1 MEWGRLKPY
10 IPVEW
15 WKALQ
20 AIPMEQQEQI
30 QEIRL
35 RRDEPVRLSMPT
47 GEGIL
52 TPAGIAERA
61 QGRGLFCSAAA
72 LEDCFLRFCEGA
84 IYAHE
89 EELKSGFLSV
99 AGGLRVGVAGTAV
112 LRGGEIGSVR
122 RISSLCVRLP
132 RAHRDCARRLLPLF
146 YEDGRVYSGLLVGE
160 PASGK
165 TSLLRDLARQLA
177 TKSRRVTVVDE
188 RGELSGVDG
197 LEGCDVL
204 RGYPKVA
211 GLWQAVRCFS
221 PEAVLFDEL
230 GDEAELEAMR
240 ECARMGVAVI
250 SSLHGRSCD
259 ELSCRPLVR
268 RWIEE
273 NSFDRWV
280 FLAGRER
287 PGEWCACLKPEVK
300 GDEVVWNSAGGVSRR
315 GSGAVLFPAA
325 VSTGGASPADGAPA
339 GGDGGADELFCPAA
353 GGALPGAGVLTDAW
367 RCVAAG
373 VGDGGA

>member
-1 MEWGRLKPY
+1 MEWSRLKPY
-10 IPVEW
+10 VPMEW

-20 AIPMEQQEQI
+20 AIPMEQQDQI

-47 GEGIL
+47 GEWIL
-52 TPAGIAERA
+52 TSAGIVERA
-61 QGRGLFCSAAA
+61 QNGGLFCTAAA

-84 IYAHE
+84 VYAHE
-89 EELKSGFLSV
+89 EELKNGFLSV

-122 RISSLCVRLP
+122 GISSLCVRLP
-132 RAHRDCARRLLPLF
+132 RAHRGCARGLLPLF

-177 TKSRRVTVVDE
+177 IKNRRVTVVDE

-211 GLWQAVRCFS
+211 GLRQAVRCFS

-230 GDEAELEAMR
+230 GDEAEMEAMR

-259 ELSCRPLVR
+259 ELSHRPLVQ

-280 FLAGRER
+280 FLVGRER
-287 PGEWCACLKPEVK
+287 PGRWCACLKPEVK
-300 GDEVVWNSAGGVSRR
+300 GDEVVWNPVGGVSCR
-315 GSGAVLFPAA
+315 GSGAVLFSAA
-325 VSTGGASPADGAPA
+325 VSTGGASSTDGAFV
-339 GGDGGADELFCPAA
+339 GGNGGADELFSSAA
-353 GGALPGAGVLTDAW
+353 GVALPGAGVLT
-367 RCVAAG
+367 
-373 VGDGGA
+373 GA